1 MPTPIAAWYAD
12 PEEPSRVRWWDG
24 ESWTDW
30 CRQRPVE
37 AAARA
42 PDGPAWP
49 ASVPETPASVPE
61 TPVISDGYSHR
72 AAPQAMP
79 TGGISIGASLLPPLE
94 PPAPPA
100 APPPGTSAPPPGM
113 SAPPPGMSAPPP
125 MLSGSASRG
134 GALRAFLIIPV
145 VVALCGLGFALY
157 SRGTFDGLVGG
168 SGRQPSNDGVTVY
181 AGDGYSVEVPSDWTE
196 GPTTEEGDIGFLAP
210 TDDVL
215 QITSPRDDSVAE
227 IDVSNPTT
235 RTLVF
240 DALIRIMQAVR
251 PDMQVLTRTPN
262 DVAGAPGEKL
272 TVTGTQPVTAQPFL
286 STAYLF
292 VNDGRFFVVEL
303 LSGEEGA
310 DQKVAADFEKIVASF
325 RFD

>member
-1 MPTPIAAWYAD
+1 MSTPIAAWYAD

-37 AAARA
+37 SGART
-42 PDGPAWP
+42 PDAPAWP
-49 ASVPETPASVPE
+49 ASVPESASVPETPVSVPE

-94 PPAPPA
+94 SPTPP
-100 APPPGTSAPPPGM
+100 SAPPPGM
-113 SAPPPGMSAPPP
+113 SAPPTMPRG
-125 MLSGSASRG
+125 GSSRG

-168 SGRQPSNDGVTVY
+168 SSRQPSKDGVTVY
-181 AGDGYSVEVPSDWTE
+181 AGEGYSVEVPSDWTE
-196 GPTTEEGDIGFLAP
+196 GPTTADGDIAFLAP
-210 TDDVL
+210 TEDVV
-215 QITSPRDDSVAE
+215 QITSSHAESVAE
-227 IDVSNPTT
+227 IDLSNPAT
-235 RTLVF
+235 RTEMF
-240 DALIRIMQAVR
+240 DVLIRIMQAVR
-251 PDMQVLTRTPN
+251 PDVQVLTRTPT
-262 DVAGAPGEKL
+262 DVAGAPGVKL
-272 TVTGTQPVTAQPFL
+272 TVAGTQPVTAQPFL
-286 STAYLF
+286 STVYLF
-292 VNDGRFFVVEL
+292 VNDGRFFMIEL
-303 LSGEEGA
+303 TSAESGA
-310 DQKVAADFEKIVASF
+310 DAAVASEFEKIVASF